1 MQGVLTE
8 MMSQSHHVTQNKH
21 QNKQTMGTKDICFR
35 AESFIDKSFFAFEV
49 LRGHD
54 TLLHKPKKPMVNRVK
69 PNIFF
74 TSFEFFN
81 NWFGRKTYRSYY
93 LQILFDI
100 YRIQDFQQI
109 NKLDFSKSCLK
120 QFSQLNLYSQNT
132 QHHEQKMLYPICFYK
147 DTLNCLFL

>member
-1 MQGVLTE
+1 
-8 MMSQSHHVTQNKH
+8 
-21 QNKQTMGTKDICFR
+21 MGTKDICFR

-54 TLLHKPKKPMVNRVK
+54 TLLHKPKKPMVDRVK

-100 YRIQDFQQI
+100 YRI
-109 NKLDFSKSCLK
+109 
-120 QFSQLNLYSQNT
+120 
-132 QHHEQKMLYPICFYK
+132 
-147 DTLNCLFL
+147 